1 MMAEICRFEQCRQE
15 PSIKKL
21 DEKMD
26 KALDALLALSEQKVE
41 IQHLIKTQGDHREWL
56 KGHETRIQQLELQ
69 PGKVSS
75 RFAWLLAGGAVS
87 SVSALLFWIVTKG

>member
-1 MMAEICRFEQCRQE
+1 MSEVCRFENCQQA

-26 KALDALLALSEQKVE
+26 KALDALVSLGEQKVE
-41 IQHLIKTQGDHREWL
+41 IQHLIKTQGDHRDWL
-56 KGHETRIQQLELQ
+56 KGHEARIQQLELQ

-75 RFAWLLAGGAVS
+75 KFAWLLAGGAVS
-87 SVSALLFWIVTKG
+87 SVSALLIWVVTKG